1 MFSHDRSPEGPGA
14 FRLTPDCEVVQAEI
28 AALVAALCARG
39 AAEDEGRRARFLLAV
54 RRIRQHL
61 RDHLEGVEGVAGLFD
76 AIALGA
82 AQLMPQL
89 TTLCEEHA
97 EMEHCLEELERR
109 LEGPDTPGMRSPAVA
124 ADIRQAAAALGEV
137 LRRHEASTCRL
148 ARSAGGSRG
157 APAAASRARHES
169 QPERRETCLPM

>member
-97 EMEHCLEELERR
+97 PNLKGERHVYRCELILPGVALPNIAR
-109 LEGPDTPGMRSPAVA
+109 EGFGP
-124 ADIRQAAAALGEV
+124 
-137 LRRHEASTCRL
+137 
-148 ARSAGGSRG
+148 
-157 APAAASRARHES
+157 
-169 QPERRETCLPM
+169 